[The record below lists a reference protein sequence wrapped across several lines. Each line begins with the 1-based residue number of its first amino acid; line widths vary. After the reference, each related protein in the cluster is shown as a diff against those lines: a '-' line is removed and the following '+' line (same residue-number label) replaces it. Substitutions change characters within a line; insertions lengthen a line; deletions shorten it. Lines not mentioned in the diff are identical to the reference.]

1 MIAAEDE
8 TLLIA
13 VQLETLGGFAF
24 RQVIVGEFVQTDGA
38 HGGNCIAI
46 VDETGHALH
55 VVFIIACLVFLRV
68 AVPVQELAEFF
79 QSGGSFYF
87 HKGVDVGLQCL
98 QGEGYFGQFDAIGAY
113 VFAEVF
119 QVEADHFQVVRFRGV
134 AGDGAFVAFEFGF
147 PGQGD
152 GVCAVAVAGFSGQPF
167 YGLSDAAGSVC
178 IDDREGALLYG
189 ELVFLV
195 LQVLLIEHIYTRFE
209 LFGRS
214 P

>member
-38 HGGNCIAI
+38 HGGNCVAI

-87 HKGVDVGLQCL
+87 HKG
-98 QGEGYFGQFDAIGAY
+98 

-152 GVCAVAVAGFSGQPF
+152 GVCAVAVAGFSSQPF

-195 LQVLLIEHIYTRFE
+195 LQVLLIEHIHTRFE

>member
-1 MIAAEDE
+1 M
-8 TLLIA
+8 
-13 VQLETLGGFAF
+13 
-24 RQVIVGEFVQTDGA
+24 
-38 HGGNCIAI
+38 
-46 VDETGHALH
+46 
-55 VVFIIACLVFLRV
+55 
-68 AVPVQELAEFF
+68 
-79 QSGGSFYF
+79 
-87 HKGVDVGLQCL
+87 QCL
-98 QGEGYFGQFDAIGAY
+98 QGEGYFGQLEAIGVY

-152 GVCAVAVAGFSGQPF
+152 GVCAVAVAGFSSQPF
-167 YGLSDAAGSVC
+167 YGF
-178 IDDREGALLYG
+178 DDREGALLYG

-195 LQVLLIEHIYTRFE
+195 LQVLLIEHIHTRFE

>member
-98 QGEGYFGQFDAIGAY
+98 QGEGYFGQLDAIGVY
-113 VFAEVF
+113 VLPKCSRLKLTTFRLYASGVSQEV
-119 QVEADHFQVVRFRGV
+119 
-134 AGDGAFVAFEFGF
+134 
-147 PGQGD
+147 
-152 GVCAVAVAGFSGQPF
+152 
-167 YGLSDAAGSVC
+167 
-178 IDDREGALLYG
+178 
-189 ELVFLV
+189 
-195 LQVLLIEHIYTRFE
+195 
-209 LFGRS
+209 GRS
-214 P
+214 LPLNSGFRVRVMVYVPLL